1 MEVAP
6 ALVVAVIGIVAVTR
20 LAPKV
25 GVAAPLLLLALGVVA
40 SFVPGAPDL
49 TIEPEWILA
58 GVLPPLLYSSAVS
71 MPGMDFRRD
80 FGAIGGLS
88 VVLVVVSAV
97 GLGLFFSW
105 ALDLSLATGIALG
118 AVVSPTDAV
127 ATSITRRLG
136 VSSRLVTVLEGE
148 SLLNDAS
155 ALVLLRSAIAATA
168 VSVSL
173 WGVLGDFVFAVLV
186 AAAIGV
192 VVGVLNLRVRA
203 SIPEPAANTA
213 VSFVAPFVAFL
224 PAEHLGASGLVAAVV
239 AGLVTGQGAP
249 RFLRPQDRI
258 AEESNWRT
266 VELLLEGAVFLL
278 MGYEL
283 QQLVAGV
290 RDGGSSVWP
299 AVGLGCAAIVLT
311 LVVRGLYVSP
321 LVWWL
326 TKKAGASD
334 RMKERYAQ
342 VNDTLAAD
350 ESVGPRSERRRQNW
364 TRRMTR
370 GLADIDYLVSSPLG
384 AREGV
389 VLVWAGMRGAVTL
402 AAAQTLPEG
411 TPQRELLILIAF
423 VVAAGSLLVQGG
435 TLPWVVRRLGLGS
448 SGPPDNDPERA
459 ELLQAMSHAALTM
472 LDDPTLLRHDGSPY
486 DEQLLRGMRQ
496 VSERRAADFAAE
508 EPRSMSDQMLELQLA
523 VIKAQREV
531 LLDARMDGTFS
542 SGALSGALAILD
554 ADQISA
560 ELKGAPTDDGA
571 VAKRRLSRTTRTDD

>member
-1 MEVAP
+1 MEYAP
-6 ALVVAVIGIVAVTR
+6 VLVVAVIGIVAVAR

-25 GVAAPLLLLALGVVA
+25 GVAAPLLLVLLGVVA

-49 TIEPEWILA
+49 NLPPELILA
-58 GVLPPLLYSSAVS
+58 GILPPLLYSSAVS

-88 VVLVVVSAV
+88 VVLVVLSAV
-97 GLGLFFSW
+97 ILGVFF
-105 ALDLSLATGIALG
+105 ARVLDIGLATGIALG

-127 ATSITRRLG
+127 ATSITRKLG

-148 SLLNDAS
+148 SMLNDAS

-168 VSVSL
+168 VTVSL
-173 WGVLGDFVFAVLV
+173 WHVLGSFVYAVVV
-186 AAAIGV
+186 ATVIGV
-192 VVGVLNLRVRA
+192 VVGSLNLRVRA
-203 SIPEPAANTA
+203 AIPEPAANTA

-258 AEESNWRT
+258 AEEANWGT
-266 VELLLEGAVFLL
+266 VELLLEGAVFLV

-283 QQLVAGV
+283 QELVAQA
-290 RDGGSSVWP
+290 REHGGSALP
-299 AVGLGCAAIVLT
+299 AVGLGLAAIALT
-311 LVVRGLYVSP
+311 LAVRALYVSP

-326 TKKAGASD
+326 AKRAGASD

-342 VNDTLAAD
+342 VTETLAAD
-350 ESVGPRSERRRQNW
+350 ESQGPRIERRRRHW
-364 TRRMTR
+364 TRRTTR

-384 AREGV
+384 AKEGT

-402 AAAQTLPEG
+402 AAAQTLPQD
-411 TPQRELLILIAF
+411 TPQRSLLILIAF

-435 TLPWVVRRLGLGS
+435 TLPWVVRALGVGS
-448 SGPPDNDPERA
+448 SGPPENDPERA
-459 ELLQAMSHAALTM
+459 QLLQALSQAAVALI
-472 LDDPTLLRHDGSPY
+472 DDPALVRRDGTPYSQRLLD
-486 DEQLLRGMRQ
+486 GMRT
-496 VSERRAADFAAE
+496 VSVRRAADFAAE
-508 EPRSMSDQMLELQLA
+508 EPRVITDQMLELQLA
-523 VIKAQREV
+523 VIKAQREA
-531 LLDARMDGTFS
+531 LLRARSDGTFG
-542 SGALSGALAILD
+542 SGTLSAALAILD

-560 ELKGAPTDDGA
+560 ELKGAPTDD
-571 VAKRRLSRTTRTDD
+571 